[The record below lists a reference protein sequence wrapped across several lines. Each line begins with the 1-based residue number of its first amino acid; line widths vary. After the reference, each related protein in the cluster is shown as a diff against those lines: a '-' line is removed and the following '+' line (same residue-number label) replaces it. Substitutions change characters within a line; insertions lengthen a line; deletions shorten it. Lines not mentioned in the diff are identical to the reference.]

1 MKSRTNIHDTTALL
15 CRDIGH
21 VLKTSGRVNRVNA
34 FSLIEVMIVLAVI
47 GILTVIAYPSY
58 QNFVLRSHRATVQSE
73 MQKIHTQQELYN
85 VEHRQYASLS
95 ELGYMADSV
104 GLDKDGKVVAV
115 DTGRFN
121 LSMVED
127 PPAGQF
133 VIKASATTVQLADSN
148 CTILTLNAA
157 GDRTAEGCW

>member
-1 MKSRTNIHDTTALL
+1 MKTRTNIHDTKTLL

-73 MQKIHTQQELYN
+73 MQKIHTRQELYN

-104 GLDKDGKVVAV
+104 GLDSDGKVVAAGA
-115 DTGRFN
+115 GRYD
-121 LSMVED
+121 LSMATD
-127 PPAGQF
+127 QPAGQF
-133 VIKASATTVQLADSN
+133 VIRASATAVQLADSD
-148 CTILTLNAA
+148 CTILTLNTN
-157 GDRTAEGCW
+157 GNRTADGCW